1 LQENNINEGLIFIFD
16 FNTTNPLGLE
26 WALILSK
33 INRNIIYVYSC
44 NHSVTD
50 WAASQITFVNWESFQ
65 SSKFATNSSK
75 ILFFPWLPP
84 RNQIL
89 RLIKVLSQLKKN
101 KILWLDHNPLHSRSN
116 RGILIWLL
124 RKIKT
129 KNIRRVVHR
138 GVKDN
143 YFSKN
148 TLDILHPIF
157 FNYSRNFY
165 LPKKVSKLTP
175 NVLYFGRIC
184 KQKGAEY
191 LPYFLSKLDEF
202 LTLRNYRLKFS
213 IVGAVDQKERWIL
226 DSICT
231 LKLQF
236 IELEIIVDEKN
247 VDEKYLMKKLICS
260 DLIFAPY
267 IQLTESGTA
276 ALAIS
281 KFKPVFFVGEYAP
294 FSLQLEEVR
303 NFVIVA
309 KKNEEI
315 YSIFFESLTRSY
327 RKLSDETIEILQAQY
342 NLSFY
347 QALDKAGFNC

>member
-1 LQENNINEGLIFIFD
+1 MQENNIKEGLIFIFD

-33 INRNIIYVYSC
+33 VNKNIIYVYSC
-44 NHSVTD
+44 NRLNTD
-50 WAASQITFVNWESFQ
+50 WAASQITSVNWKSFQ
-65 SSKFATNSSK
+65 SAKFANNSGK
-75 ILFFPWLPP
+75 ILFLPWLPP

-89 RLIKVLSQLKKN
+89 RMVKVLFQLKKI
-101 KILWLDHNPLHSRSN
+101 KILWLDHNPIYSRSN
-116 RGILIWLL
+116 RGILIWFL

-129 KNIRRVVHR
+129 VNIRRVVHR

-157 FNYSRNFY
+157 FNYSSNFN
-165 LPKKVSKLTP
+165 LPDRVSKLTP

-202 LTLRNYRLKFS
+202 LMVRNYRIKFS
-213 IVGAVDQKERWIL
+213 IVGTVDQKGRWIL
-226 DSICT
+226 DLIST
-231 LKLQF
+231 LKLLF
-236 IELEIIVDEKN
+236 IELEIIADEKN
-247 VDEKYLMKKLICS
+247 VNEKHLMEKLNYC

-267 IQLTESGTA
+267 TQLTESGTA

-281 KFKPVFFVGEYAP
+281 QFKPVFFVGRYAP

-309 KKNEEI
+309 KNNDEI
-315 YSIFFESLTRSY
+315 YSIFFESLMRSY
-327 RKLSDETIEILQAQY
+327 QKLSGETIQSLQARY
-342 NLSFY
+342 ILSFE
-347 QALDKAGFNC
+347 QALDKAGFDC

>member
-1 LQENNINEGLIFIFD
+1 MQENNIKEGLIFIFD

-44 NHSVTD
+44 NRSMID
-50 WAASQITFVNWESFQ
+50 FAAIQINSVNWESFQ
-65 SSKFATNSSK
+65 SARFANNSSK
-75 ILFFPWLPP
+75 ILFLPWLPP

-89 RLIKVLSQLKKN
+89 RLVKVLFQLKKI
-101 KILWLDHNPLHSRSN
+101 KILWLDHNPIYSRSN

-129 KNIRRVVHR
+129 INIRRVVHR
-138 GVKDN
+138 GVKDD

-157 FNYSRNFY
+157 FNYSSTFN
-165 LPKKVSKLTP
+165 LPDRVSKFTP

-191 LPYFLSKLDEF
+191 LPYFLSKLNEF
-202 LTLRNYRLKFS
+202 LMLRNYRINFS
-213 IVGAVDQKERWIL
+213 IVGTVDQKELWIL
-226 DSICT
+226 DSINT

-236 IELEIIVDEKN
+236 IELEIIADDKN
-247 VDEKYLMKKLICS
+247 VNEKYLMEKLNCCN
-260 DLIFAPY
+260 LIFAPY

-281 KFKPVFFVGEYAP
+281 QFKPVFFVGEYAP

-309 KKNEEI
+309 KKNDEI
-315 YSIFFESLTRSY
+315 YSIFFESLMKSY
-327 RKLSDETIEILQAQY
+327 QKLSDEAIESLQARY
-342 NLSFY
+342 ILSFD
-347 QALDKAGFNC
+347 QALDKAGFDC